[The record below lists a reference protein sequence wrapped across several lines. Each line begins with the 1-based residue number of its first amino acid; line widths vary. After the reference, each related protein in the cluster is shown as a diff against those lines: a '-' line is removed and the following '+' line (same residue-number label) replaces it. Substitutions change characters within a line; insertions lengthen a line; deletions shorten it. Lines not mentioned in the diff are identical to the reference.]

1 MYAAGPRPYPAYTA
15 ISTCEISGFY
25 IGISAGN
32 KKHYNSIWRYC
43 PLWLSYSIIVI
54 VIFTSKRVYC
64 NKRGNFLQKRT
75 YSKIFDIQFY
85 NSSGFLD
92 YKKHHRLFIHPVCFC
107 PAAADAVYGLAQY
120 DNLPLLLRLRRVE
133 TTGLVC
139 ISALWGRNNCSHQFL
154 NWWQRYATG
163 ISHFRLFESRSPA
176 KRKTT
181 PNGVVFFL
189 VETTGLEPVT
199 SCV

>member
-107 PAAADAVYGLAQY
+107 PATADAVYGLAQY
-120 DNLPLLLRLRRVE
+120 YNLPLLLRLRRVE

-139 ISALWGRNNCSHQFL
+139 IGPPPLVFARSVSDVAIRLPFCAFGAWRLRDSFAFL
-154 NWWQRYATG
+154 PFGAEIIVAT
-163 ISHFRLFESRSPA
+163 SF
-176 KRKTT
+176 
-181 PNGVVFFL
+181 
-189 VETTGLEPVT
+189 
-199 SCV
+199 